1 MGFVRLAILGN
12 LVRDPETRIIANG
25 DAACSFSVACNI
37 WRGQNKDPLVH
48 YVRCT
53 AWRKMAE
60 VCQNAL
66 VKGQGVVVWGKGGV
80 HAWND
85 TRDGSPRGN
94 LELEVE
100 GFDFAGR
107 RPETAQMRRRPERS
121 PRRAPGNPKKRV
133 RKPRRSCRARQSCR
147 TLCAA
152 MPACSGAQPAI

>member
-107 RPETAQMRRRPERS
+107 RPETAQAEAEDRPSEMTEVEEEV
-121 PRRAPGNPKKRV
+121 PPF
-133 RKPRRSCRARQSCR
+133 
-147 TLCAA
+147 
-152 MPACSGAQPAI
+152 

>member
-37 WRGQNKDPLVH
+37 WRGPNKDPLVH

-60 VCQNAL
+60 VCQSAL

-80 HAWND
+80 HAWSD

-107 RPETAQMRRRPERS
+107 RPETAAQAEAEERPTEMTEADEE
-121 PRRAPGNPKKRV
+121 PVPF
-133 RKPRRSCRARQSCR
+133 
-147 TLCAA
+147 
-152 MPACSGAQPAI
+152 